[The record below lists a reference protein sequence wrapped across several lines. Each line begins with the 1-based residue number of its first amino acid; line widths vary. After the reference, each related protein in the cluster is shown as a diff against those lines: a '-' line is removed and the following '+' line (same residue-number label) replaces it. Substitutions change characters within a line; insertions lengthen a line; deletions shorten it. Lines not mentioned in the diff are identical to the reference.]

1 MRNSNEGFV
10 GINGEKYQHK
20 LLLLGI
26 GLIYHYHLE
35 ILYLNTGLML
45 LHLLQRQY
53 INLLMADYII
63 ERIQHHKV
71 SI

>member
-1 MRNSNEGFV
+1 MLNLNEEFV

-20 LLLLGI
+20 SQQLVY
-26 GLIYHYHLE
+26 GLIFHYPLV
-35 ILYLNTGLML
+35 IQYLNTGLML
-45 LHLLQRQY
+45 LHLLQKQY